1 MNTPLPP
8 SADLLAE
15 SARAL
20 QLAQAG
26 QLPLVRLLE
35 LAGPLAAAGHRQEA
49 EALYRSWLANDASPQ
64 RFVALFNLGVLL
76 GDSGRAA
83 DAIACYREA
92 LQLNPA
98 FAQAGINLG
107 SQLEALGDVEGALAA
122 WRHTLALLPAL
133 PAGAV
138 ELGRLASNSIGRV
151 AEQLR
156 RYDEAEIALAASLA
170 LDPAQPD
177 VIQHWIHLRQKQC
190 KWPVHDAA
198 AVPGLT
204 ENALLLAT
212 SPLAMLAAF
221 DDPALHLMAAR
232 NFVQRKFATLPPP
245 MPRAAHAPH
254 RRLRIGYLGGNLC
267 VHAVGLLL
275 ADVLE
280 QQDRAAFESYAFC
293 YSPEDGTAHRAR
305 LLAAFDHVE
314 RVAALDDEQLAQLI
328 VRREIDVL
336 VDLHGLS
343 DGVRAG
349 VLSRRPAPVQ
359 VTWLG
364 FIGPCALPFIDHV
377 IADRFSLPE
386 SQRMFYAELPCY
398 LPQAVMPLARRPAPL
413 PRTRAELGLPEHAF
427 VYASFNNVYKLN
439 PRMFGSWMRIL
450 ERTPGSVLWLLDDN
464 PVATANLRDE
474 AARHGVDPARLV
486 FAPRVGHGDYLAR
499 FQCADLFLD
508 NHPYNAGST
517 AADALGSGLPLLT
530 LAGSSFVARMA
541 GAMLQQIGLDELVTT
556 THAQYEEAA
565 VRLWRE
571 PALLASLRDRL
582 VTALQTHEACRP
594 AAYMQSLER
603 VFRAVAS

>member
-1 MNTPLPP
+1 MNTPLPQA
-8 SADLLAE
+8 ADLLAE

-20 QLAQAG
+20 LLAQAG
-26 QLPLVRLLE
+26 RLPLVSLLE
-35 LAGPLAAAGHRQEA
+35 LAGPLAAAGHAAEA
-49 EALYRSWLANDASPQ
+49 EALYRAWLAHDPSPQ

-76 GDSGRAA
+76 GESCRAA
-83 DAIACYREA
+83 EAVDCYREA

-107 SQLEALGDVEGALAA
+107 SQLEKLGDVEGALAA
-122 WRHTLALLPAL
+122 WRQTLTLLHSVPAD
-133 PAGAV
+133 AV
-138 ELGRLASNSIGRV
+138 ELCRLASNNIGRV

-156 RYDEAEIALAASLA
+156 RYGEAEAALAASLA
-170 LDPAQPD
+170 LDPDQPD

-190 KWPVHDAA
+190 KWPVYDGS
-198 AVPGLT
+198 AVPGLSG
-204 ENALLLAT
+204 NAMLLAT

-232 NFVQRKFATLPPP
+232 NFVQRKFAALPPP
-245 MPRAAHAPH
+245 MARAAHPPH

-280 QQDRAAFESYAFC
+280 HQDRAAFESFAFC
-293 YSPEDGTAHRAR
+293 YSPEDGTAYRAR
-305 LLAAFDHVE
+305 LLAAFDHVQ
-314 RVAALDDEQLAQLI
+314 RVAELNDEQLAQLI
-328 VRREIDVL
+328 ARCEIDVL

-359 VTWLG
+359 LTWLG

-386 SQRMFYAELPCY
+386 SQRMFYAES
-398 LPQAVMPLARRPAPL
+398 PLFLSRSTIPLSRRPAPL
-413 PRTRAELGLPEHAF
+413 PRTRAEAGLPQHAF

-450 ERTPGSVLWLLDDN
+450 GRTPGSVLWLLDDN
-464 PVATANLRDE
+464 PVATANLRAE

-486 FAPRVGHGDYLAR
+486 FAPRVGHADYLAR
-499 FQCADLFLD
+499 FPCADLFLD

-530 LAGSSFVARMA
+530 LAGNSFVSRMA
-541 GAMLQQIGLDELVTT
+541 GAMLQQLGLDELIAT
-556 THAQYEEAA
+556 THEQYEDAA
-565 VRLWRE
+565 VELWRE
-571 PALLASLRDRL
+571 PARLASLRERL
-582 VTALQTHEACRP
+582 DSALHQHEACP
-594 AAYMQSLER
+594 AAAMQELEQLYL
-603 VFRAVAS
+603 ALAT

>member
-1 MNTPLPP
+1 MNTPLP
-8 SADLLAE
+8 SAADLLAE

-20 QLAQAG
+20 ALARDG
-26 QLPLVRLLE
+26 QLSLVHLLE
-35 LAGPLAAAGHRQEA
+35 LAGPLAAAGHAAEA
-49 EALYRSWLANDASPQ
+49 ETLYRSWLANDTSPQ

-76 GDSGRAA
+76 GDAGRAS
-83 DAIACYREA
+83 DAVDCYREA

-107 SQLEALGDVEGALAA
+107 SQLEALGDVDGALAA
-122 WRHTLALLPAL
+122 WRHTLALLPAV

-156 RYDEAEIALAASLA
+156 RYDEAEAALAASLA

-190 KWPVHDAA
+190 TWPVHDAA

-204 ENALLLAT
+204 DNAMLLAT

-232 NFVQRKFATLPPP
+232 NFVQRKFAALPPP

-280 QQDRAAFESYAFC
+280 QQDRDAFESFAFC
-293 YSPEDGTAHRAR
+293 YSPEDGTAYRSR
-305 LLAAFDHVE
+305 LLAAFDHVD
-314 RVAALDDEQLAQLI
+314 RVAALSDEQLAQLI
-328 VRREIDVL
+328 AQREIDVL

-386 SQRMFYAELPCY
+386 SQQMFYAESPRY
-398 LPQAVMPLARRPAPL
+398 LSHSVIPLSRRPTPL
-413 PRTRAELGLPEHAF
+413 PRTRAECGLPEHAF

-439 PRMFGSWMRIL
+439 PRMFASWMHIL

-464 PVATANLRDE
+464 PIATANLRVE

-530 LAGSSFVARMA
+530 LAGSSFVSRMA

-556 THAQYEEAA
+556 NHAHYEELA
-565 VRLWRE
+565 VRLWRT
-571 PALLASLRDRL
+571 PALLASLRERL
-582 VTALQTHEACRP
+582 VAALQTHEACSP
-594 AAYMQSLER
+594 AAYMQALGKI
-603 VFRAVAS
+603 FRAVAA